1 MSTFEFSAHARLV
14 ESMVGFM
21 NDATA
26 VRLGTADDAWHYFD
40 AICELYDEAFSA
52 PPFVWLETESQ
63 RHREMLNDMITK
75 PGFGIALA
83 EARDTLVGFVYGT
96 TLTTST
102 GWWNGFQ
109 QPVSPEVTREWPGRT
124 FAVIDLAVQGSARR
138 HGIGHRLLDILLD
151 SRSEQRATLAVQPQ
165 AEDTHAFYRAIGGWH
180 LVGRQDTPAF
190 VSPEFDIYIREL
202 RSP

>member
-1 MSTFEFSAHARLV
+1 MKD
-14 ESMVGFM
+14 
-21 NDATA
+21 DATA
-26 VRLGTADDAWHYFD
+26 VRLGIAEDARHYFD

-52 PPFVWLETESQ
+52 PPFVWPETESQ

-83 EARDTLVGFVYGT
+83 ESSDALVGFVYGT
-96 TLTTST
+96 TLTTDT
-102 GWWNGFQ
+102 GWWEGFQ
-109 QPVSPEVTREWPGRT
+109 QQVSPDVTREWPGRT
-124 FAVIDLAVQGSARR
+124 FAVIDLAVQRSARR
-138 HGIGHRLLDILLD
+138 HGIGRRLLDILLD

-165 AEDTHAFYRAIGGWH
+165 AEDTQAFYRAIGGWH

-190 VSPEFDIYIREL
+190 VSPEFDIYIQEL